1 MGLTRVSSNTVQSV
15 LKGPG
20 YGSLLMRNLP
30 SRQACD
36 SVLFGT
42 QAPLGL
48 ETLPQKSFWKTVSRS
63 ALGGKRAG
71 FWRKLGGLFIYPFA
85 LVKKLFLWMMGKTQ
99 GFKTLH
105 PLRKESQE
113 QIMGRIEKLNAEI
126 KTPELRFNFSRQDIA
141 DANLHKNH
149 LLKAHDSL
157 LGLKQLQL
165 AKDWDS
171 TASALERFLSAN
183 GKNNSESCAN
193 ISSTHASK
201 LANGAPMKR
210 VKLKKAEV
218 SAAAI
223 QDANGAVDT
232 VILPLASKRVRS
244 GDELVKASPEARR
257 KNIQA
262 AEQNLIE
269 QFGLKTAPRL
279 LERHTDA
286 EAKLLKAGNGAQAL
300 LFDLIGHKGHVSL
313 AVNIKGNIYHID
325 NLNKKSAHV
334 SRLESWLGSKQI
346 EKLWYAPLKD
356 SVHPGITG
364 Q

>member
-1 MGLTRVSSNTVQSV
+1 MGLSRVSSNTVQSV
-15 LKGPG
+15 LNRQDNG
-20 YGSLLMRNLP
+20 LLSKQGNP
-30 SRQACD
+30 SRQAYD
-36 SVLFGT
+36 SVSFGT
-42 QAPLGL
+42 QAPVDL
-48 ETLPQKSFWKTVSRS
+48 ETLPQKSFWKTVNRS
-63 ALGGKRAG
+63 AWGGKRAG

-85 LVKKLFLWMMGKTQ
+85 LVKNLFLWMIGKTQ

-105 PLRKESQE
+105 PLRNESQD

-141 DANLHKNH
+141 EANLHKNH
-149 LLKAHDSL
+149 LLKAYDSL

-193 ISSTHASK
+193 ISATHALK

-223 QDANGAVDT
+223 QRADGAVDT
-232 VILPLASKRVRS
+232 VILPPPRLRSNFDDELAS
-244 GDELVKASPEARR
+244 ASPEARR
-257 KNIQA
+257 NSIQA
-262 AEQNLIE
+262 AEKNLIE
-269 QFGLKTAPRL
+269 RFGLKTAPRL
-279 LERHTDA
+279 LEQPMDV
-286 EAKLLKAGNGAQAL
+286 EVKLLKAGNGAQAL

-325 NLNKKSAHV
+325 NLNEKSAQV
-334 SRLESWLGSKQI
+334 SRFGNWLESKQI
-346 EKLWYAPLKD
+346 EKLWYAPLIE